1 MENRLEADITG
12 EQEQT
17 NFASSKREEVMRK
30 LKDLKLQEQKY
41 SEKESRRGVEKHNTE
56 AIRFDFQGVAKPVK
70 TQTGKKFERRSLSNI
85 ELMSAEADKGCK
97 FERRSLSNIESMSA
111 EAEMGYKYEGLKPSR
126 EESFREKSLRN
137 EPAREIIRRK
147 ESPWEQPF
155 GKEQPRE
162 ENPFEELH
170 TKKNGCVEPHIK
182 NCFEDPQIKRQ
193 FEDPHIKE
201 EGYWLDE
208 PLSEIDGDDLEI
220 INMEEVSLQDLKG
233 IDIGSSESHDMLD
246 NSGFIEKIN
255 KLNTVE
261 ELSDSH
267 TPDHIEEYVKPAEPE
282 RSYQNAKPDDKIIK
296 WENPKKS
303 SIGDVDSILQSMLK
317 KTNNLSPYMFLIN
330 ETEEE
335 LAVIIEGEIYMNEA
349 ATINLLEKSEAADT
363 DGRKQEAAKLWEII
377 CYYSVDAGCL
387 NIAFWNLVNHVY
399 MYDMDK
405 IKVILEAMLKKE
417 KRLYKLMQEISN

>member
-70 TQTGKKFERRSLSNI
+70 TQTSKKFERKSLSNI
-85 ELMSAEADKGCK
+85 EL
-97 FERRSLSNIESMSA
+97 MSA

-170 TKKNGCVEPHIK
+170 TKKNHCV
-182 NCFEDPQIKRQ
+182 
-193 FEDPHIKE
+193 DPHIKE

-282 RSYQNAKPDDKIIK
+282 CSYQNAKPDDKIIK

-335 LAVIIEGEIYMNEA
+335 LAVIIEGEIYINEA

-399 MYDMDK
+399 KYDMDK
-405 IKVILEAMLKKE
+405 VKVILEAMLKKE
-417 KRLYKLMQEISN
+417 KRLYKLIQEISN

>member
-1 MENRLEADITG
+1 
-12 EQEQT
+12 
-17 NFASSKREEVMRK
+17 
-30 LKDLKLQEQKY
+30 
-41 SEKESRRGVEKHNTE
+41 
-56 AIRFDFQGVAKPVK
+56 
-70 TQTGKKFERRSLSNI
+70 
-85 ELMSAEADKGCK
+85 
-97 FERRSLSNIESMSA
+97 MSA

-170 TKKNGCVEPHIK
+170 TKKNHCV
-182 NCFEDPQIKRQ
+182 
-193 FEDPHIKE
+193 DPHIKE

-233 IDIGSSESHDMLD
+233 IDIDSSKSPDMLD

-267 TPDHIEEYVKPAEPE
+267 TPEHIEEYVKPAEPE
-282 RSYQNAKPDDKIIK
+282 CSYQNAKPDDKIIK

-317 KTNNLSPYMFLIN
+317 KTNNLSPHMFLIN
-330 ETEEE
+330 DSEEE

-405 IKVILEAMLKKE
+405 VKVILEAMLKKE